1 MNEENEK
8 SNSGGESNP
17 PQNIPREAPS
27 NPLEKGLNENQLPDF
42 QFTPPPPP
50 PPSKSNDE

>member
-1 MNEENEK
+1 MNDKNEN

-17 PQNIPREAPS
+17 SQNIPKEAPS
-27 NPLEKGLNENQLPDF
+27 EPLEKGLNENELPDF

-50 PPSKSNDE
+50 PPKTDDE